1 MRPSRVVYDPPPEGS
16 EKGVNME
23 DVKAKA
29 EQMLRKMKQKR
40 SDVPKFLE
48 FMAEELPEIFV
59 RHQQDKQFAMHFGE
73 LPEKCKVLICLAISA
88 ALNQQDMVRSY
99 MIAGKDHGAT
109 DEEMLQA
116 ILLAR
121 FVKASTVLK
130 DGTEAMMKLRER

>member
-1 MRPSRVVYDPPPEGS
+1 VPMQ
-16 EKGVNME
+16 
-23 DVKAKA
+23 DVRAKA
-29 EQMLRKMKQKR
+29 RQMFRRMQGRR
-40 SDVPKFLE
+40 SDVPEFLKFLS
-48 FMAEELPEIFV
+48 EELPEIFV
-59 RHQQDKQFAMHFGE
+59 RHQEDKQFAMHFGE

-130 DGTEAMMKLRER
+130 DGTEAMMKLRKK

>member
-1 MRPSRVVYDPPPEGS
+1 MP
-16 EKGVNME
+16 MQ
-23 DVKAKA
+23 DVRAKA
-29 EQMLRKMKQKR
+29 RQMFRRMQGRR
-40 SDVPKFLE
+40 SDVPEFLKFLS
-48 FMAEELPEIFV
+48 EELPEIFV
-59 RHQQDKQFAMHFGE
+59 RHQEDKQFAMHFGE

-130 DGTEAMMKLRER
+130 DGTEAMMKLRKK